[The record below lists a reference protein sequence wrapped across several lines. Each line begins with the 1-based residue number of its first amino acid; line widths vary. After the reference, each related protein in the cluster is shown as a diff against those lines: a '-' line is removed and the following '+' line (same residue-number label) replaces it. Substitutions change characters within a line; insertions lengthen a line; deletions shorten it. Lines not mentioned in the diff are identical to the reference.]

1 VIGKPL
7 SSLAK
12 GGEATIRLIEGKLTV
27 LIDNAPAFCL
37 ERRGEE
43 SFGISGLPPGMT
55 LQLKRENQVVREVV
69 LNMKGLPKDLYS
81 ARLGILRGPLMAE
94 QSVSMPV
101 KNQAV
106 GTGSFS

>member
-1 VIGKPL
+1 
-7 SSLAK
+7 
-12 GGEATIRLIEGKLTV
+12 
-27 LIDNAPAFCL
+27 
-37 ERRGEE
+37 
-43 SFGISGLPPGMT
+43 
-55 LQLKRENQVVREVV
+55 
-69 LNMKGLPKDLYS
+69 MKGLPKDLYS